1 MVFGG
6 GLARRNIKHALRD
19 VSLEIGDEEATI
31 TAIVGESGSGK
42 TTLTRLLL
50 GLATPTSGTVFWHGA
65 ALSSLHGKRHLTFRR
80 EVQAIFQDPFAVY
93 NPFYSVD
100 RALLLPL
107 RRFGLARARDD
118 AYRQIHEALSAVG
131 LRSEETLGRY
141 PHQLSG
147 GQRQRIMIAR
157 ALLLHPR
164 VIVADE
170 PASMVD
176 ASLRA
181 TILDTLYRLKVERNI
196 SLVYVTHDQTTAYQI
211 ADTVLVMH
219 DGEVVERG
227 DVEAIIGRPQ
237 HSYTQ
242 SLIAAI
248 PSIDPDVNWGL
259 ETDADG
265 EARHRG

>member
-6 GLARRNIKHALRD
+6 GLVRRKAKRALRD
-19 VSLEIGDEEATI
+19 VSLEVGDGAATV

-50 GLATPTSGTVFWHGA
+50 GLVTPASGTVLWHGV
-65 ALSSLHGKRHLTFRR
+65 ALSSLRGKRYLTFRR
-80 EVQAIFQDPFAVY
+80 EVQAIFQDPFAAF

-107 RRFGLARARDD
+107 RRFGLASGRDD
-118 AYRQIHEALSAVG
+118 AYRQIDEALSAVG
-131 LRSEETLGRY
+131 LRPEETLGRY

-157 ALLLHPR
+157 ALLLNPR
-164 VIVADE
+164 IIIADE

-181 TILDTLYRLKVERNI
+181 AILDTLYRLKVGRNI
-196 SLVYVTHDQTTAYQI
+196 SLIYVTHDLTTAYQI
-211 ADTVLVMH
+211 ADTVLVMR

-227 DVEAIIGRPQ
+227 DIEAVIGRPQ
-237 HSYTQ
+237 HAYTQ

-248 PSIDPDVNWGL
+248 PSIDPDVGWGL
-259 ETDADG
+259 EADADAG
-265 EARHRG
+265 AERRA